1 MNYLS
6 GETMLNK
13 IEEKKKK
20 IDERIEKELLRK
32 KMLLAKEKR
41 KRASKFSDIGRLAY
55 QANIDQIDEQALL
68 GAFLEIA
75 RNMNDEKIH
84 QWKNIADEFSKT
96 QSKNSDL
103 VFCISFEEDPNQEIK
118 QKLKEQKF
126 TWNRF
131 RKEYYGKGQRSDI
144 ENLLKGC
151 KFKLEEIIN

>member
-1 MNYLS
+1 
-6 GETMLNK
+6 MLNTL
-13 IEEKKKK
+13 EEKKKK

-32 KMLLAKEKR
+32 KTLLAKEKR

-55 QANIDQIDEQALL
+55 QANIDQIDEQALF

-75 RNMNDEKIH
+75 KNINDEKIH
-84 QWKNIADEFSKT
+84 QWKKNADEFST
-96 QSKNSDL
+96 YQSKNSDQT
-103 VFCISFEEDPNQEIK
+103 FCILFLEEPSKEIK

-131 RKEYYGKGQRSDI
+131 RKEYYGKGKKSDI
-144 ENLLKGC
+144 EHLLKDC